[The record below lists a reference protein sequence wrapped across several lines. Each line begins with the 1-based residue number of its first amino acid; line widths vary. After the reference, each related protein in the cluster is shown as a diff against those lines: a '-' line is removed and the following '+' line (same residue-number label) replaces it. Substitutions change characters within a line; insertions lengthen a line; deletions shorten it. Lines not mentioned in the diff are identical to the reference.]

1 MKRIDI
7 DIGPDG
13 SIAIDA
19 VGFSGPDCEEATR
32 FLEEALG
39 ESTSRQEKPEHRRR
53 ATVQRRQALGNGNGN
68 GGTGQ

>member
-39 ESTSRQEKPEHRRR
+39 EPASRQHKPEYRQR
-53 ATVQRRQALGNGNGN
+53 ATVRPRQQLGNRPT
-68 GGTGQ
+68 GG

>member
-32 FLEEALG
+32 FFEEALG
-39 ESTSRQEKPEHRRR
+39 EPASRQHKPEYRQR
-53 ATVQRRQALGNGNGN
+53 ATAQRRQQVGNGSRPT
-68 GGTGQ
+68 GG

>member
-39 ESTSRQEKPEHRRR
+39 EPTARQHKPEYRQR
-53 ATVQRRQALGNGNGN
+53 ATAQRRQTLGNRPT
-68 GGTGQ
+68 GG

>member
-39 ESTSRQEKPEHRRR
+39 EPTARQQKPEYRQR
-53 ATVQRRQALGNGNGN
+53 ATAQQRQTLGD
-68 GGTGQ
+68 GTRGSEG

>member
-7 DIGPDG
+7 DIGTDG

-39 ESTSRQEKPEHRRR
+39 ETVSRQHKPEHRRR
-53 ATVQRRQALGNGNGN
+53 ATVQRRQQLGNRGA
-68 GGTGQ
+68 GQ

>member
-13 SIAIDA
+13 GIAIDA

-39 ESTSRQEKPEHRRR
+39 EPASRQHKPEYRQR
-53 ATVQRRQALGNGNGN
+53 ASAQRRQQLGNGNRPT
-68 GGTGQ
+68 GG

>member
-7 DIGPDG
+7 DIAPDG

-39 ESTSRQEKPEHRRR
+39 EPASRQRKPEYRQR
-53 ATVQRRQALGNGNGN
+53 ATARSRQRLGNG
-68 GGTGQ
+68 GGEQP

>member
-19 VGFSGPDCEEATR
+19 VGFTGPDCEEATR

-39 ESTSRQEKPEHRRR
+39 EPTSRQHKPEYRRR
-53 ATVQRRQALGNGNGN
+53 ATARHRQALAN
-68 GGTGQ
+68 GGAKG

>member
-39 ESTSRQEKPEHRRR
+39 EPASRQHKPEYRQR
-53 ATVQRRQALGNGNGN
+53 ASAQRRQQLGNGNRPT
-68 GGTGQ
+68 GG

>member
-39 ESTSRQEKPEHRRR
+39 ESTSRQHKPEHRRR
-53 ATVQRRQALGNGNGN
+53 ATVQRRQQLGN